1 MFIHFYF
8 PYLAPPDLQFSHDL
22 GKGMKI
28 AGVMKI
34 EPYKAKRS
42 VKGFSVVELL
52 VVLAII
58 AVMSA
63 ISIPYLLNYKK
74 GYRSEDQTLKM
85 IDVMRE
91 TGQLALNKRRTFRFE
106 IDLTDNEIMII
117 DESGTAADVMIKRI
131 PLEMTKEV
139 RLDMIPVGVTKP
151 NPPNY
156 TDITF
161 ATDSLGHLE
170 GSTTVTGHSV
180 WAARFRSDGS
190 VVNAANNPISSN
202 IYVWPPQTPGSTTPR
217 NKTEVRAITIF
228 GGSGAIRYWKHN
240 GVGLVADQ

>member
-8 PYLAPPDLQFSHDL
+8 PYLAPPNLQLSLF
-22 GKGMKI
+22 GEGMRN
-28 AGVMKI
+28 AGVMNIKA
-34 EPYKAKRS
+34 YKAKKS
-42 VKGFSVVELL
+42 VKGFSAVELL

-91 TGQLALNKRRTFRFE
+91 TAQLALQKRRTFRFE
-106 IDLTDNEIMII
+106 IDLTDNEINII
-117 DESGTAADVMIKRI
+117 DENGTAADVRIKNI

-139 RLDMIPVGVTKP
+139 RVDMIPVGVTKP

-161 ATDSLGHLE
+161 AVDSLGHLE

-190 VVNAANNPISSN
+190 VVNAANNPISAN

-217 NKTEVRAITIF
+217 NKTEVRAITVF